1 MNISTKNEKFTL
13 KMATSNDAELIVQFI
28 NKLAKFQKM
37 EQTTTVTPERIKR
50 LLDNNLAEVV
60 LGYYE
65 ETPVAFSYFHQRSSA
80 FTGRSG
86 LYIDNFLID
95 DSMRGKGLGNIM
107 FQFLSKYAV
116 DSGCELLEWGCL
128 DWNKKAIE
136 FYEKQGAYCIDIMK
150 IYRLSPEKLL
160 ENGSLFLTKE

>member
-1 MNISTKNEKFTL
+1 MNISTQNEKFIL
-13 KMATSNDAELIVQFI
+13 KMATSKDAELIVQFI
-28 NKLAKFQKM
+28 NKLAVFQKM
-37 EQTTTVTPERIKR
+37 QSTTTVTPQRIVR
-50 LLDNNLAEVV
+50 LLENNLAEVV
-60 LGYYE
+60 IGYYE
-65 ETPVAFSYFHQRSSA
+65 GEPVAFAYFHQRSSA

-86 LYIDNFLID
+86 FYIDNFLID

-116 DSGCELLEWGCL
+116 DCGCELLEWGCL
-128 DWNKKAIE
+128 DWNKKALE
-136 FYEKQGAYCIDIMK
+136 FYEKKGAYCIDVMK